1 MKQVLQVE
9 KVLQVKNA
17 RVVSGLMAILCFG
30 SSLPAY
36 SQMNSSQ
43 TGNSQA
49 NGSQTGREKNSTS
62 IEEVLVEGVLLNSSG
77 LGLNRENSAASRL
90 GLSLFELPA
99 SVELIDQTAMTVK
112 GDFSGL
118 AAVTRATGI
127 ASNGNQGNG
136 GTALSARGFEGHNS
150 VVHTYDGIRLY
161 VGAGTVTFPADT
173 WTVDRVEVLR
183 GPGSVVN
190 GVGAIG
196 ASINYAPKKP
206 NEEKYEHQ
214 IMLTAGSDDLRRMA
228 LGSGGPINSRLS
240 YRLDAVHH
248 DTEGYVDRAEEKRQ
262 ALAGTLRYR
271 VDNFAAAL
279 SIDYAKTEPASYWG
293 TPLVDGVI
301 RDSIRRNN
309 YNAEDGLI
317 DYEDLWPR
325 IHLDWQITDD
335 VRFRNDTFY
344 MTADRQWRNI
354 ESYNYNPDSGLV
366 DLSFY
371 LEILHD
377 QQQWGNRSE
386 IQWHSKSESKGK
398 SKGQSVE
405 NKLSFGVE
413 VNKIDFARAS
423 NSPYRGAASVA
434 LHNPRPG
441 LWADGVVDETT
452 LDFISDTTQYG
463 IFVDDQIKLNRYWSI
478 VAGLRYDA
486 IDYKRTDFAR
496 SNGEQA
502 GNINSA
508 LSGASWRIGS
518 VYQPN
523 KTTSLYFQY
532 STAVDSVQ
540 SILSASEP
548 TLDLAEGRQI
558 EIGLKQSLLDDRLQY
573 TLAIYDI
580 LKEDLLSNDPGG
592 VQRQIGSQASRGVEW
607 DVFWRPLDDVSLD
620 VNLALI
626 KPEYKTFV
634 SGANDFSGNIPR
646 NVPER
651 TANVWLSWLA
661 GERFSLGLGARY
673 VGARFSNHANSAQLP
688 SYVVWDASAQWRINA
703 TVDVTLRGKN
713 LSDSREYV
721 LSPYYNQ
728 RILGAGRSF
737 DLSVAL
743 SF

>member
-1 MKQVLQVE
+1 MNRKALAVNRKALS
-9 KVLQVKNA
+9 VKNS
-17 RVVSGLMAILCFG
+17 RIVNGLGSILYILCVYFG
-30 SSLPAY
+30 ASLSAYAQTDSSEVNR
-36 SQMNSSQ
+36 SES
-43 TGNSQA
+43 
-49 NGSQTGREKNSTS
+49 GRENNSTS

-77 LGLNRENSAASRL
+77 LELNRENSAASRL
-90 GLSLFELPA
+90 GLSVFELPA

-196 ASINYAPKKP
+196 ASINYVPKKP

-271 VDNFAAAL
+271 VNDFVAAL
-279 SIDYAKTEPASYWG
+279 SMDYAKTEPASYWG
-293 TPLVDGVI
+293 TPLVDGAI

-309 YNAEDGLI
+309 YNAQDGLI
-317 DYEDLWPR
+317 EYEDLWPR
-325 IHLDWQITDD
+325 IHLDWRITDNI
-335 VRFRNDTFY
+335 RFRNDTFY
-344 MTADRQWRNI
+344 MAADRQWRNI
-354 ESYNYNPDSGLV
+354 ESYDYNPGSGLV

-377 QQQWGNRSE
+377 QEQLGNRSE
-386 IQWHSKSESKGK
+386 IQWNLK
-398 SKGQSVE
+398 SKGEAFE
-405 NKLSFGVE
+405 NKLSVGVE
-413 VNKIDFARAS
+413 LNKIDFDRAT
-423 NSPYRGAASVA
+423 NSPYGGGTSVS

-441 LWADGVVDETT
+441 FWADGVVDETT
-452 LDFISDTTQYG
+452 LDFTTDTTQYA
-463 IFVDDQIKLNRYWSI
+463 IFADDQIKLNKYWSI
-478 VAGLRYDA
+478 VAGLRYDE

-502 GNINSA
+502 GNIDSA

-523 KTTSLYFQY
+523 KTTSLYLQY

-540 SILSASEP
+540 SILSANEP

-558 EIGLKQSLLDDRLQY
+558 EIGLKQSLLDDRFQH

-580 LKEDLLSNDPGG
+580 LKKDLLSNDPGG
-592 VQRQIGSQASRGVEW
+592 VQRQIGSQSSYGMEW
-607 DVFWRPLDDVSLD
+607 DVFWRPLDYLSLD
-620 VNLALI
+620 ANLALI

-634 SGANDFSGNIPR
+634 SGANDFSGNTPR

-651 TANVWLSWLA
+651 TANVWLNWLVS
-661 GERFSLGLGARY
+661 ERVSLGLGARY
-673 VGARFSNHANSAQLP
+673 VGVRFANHANSAQLP
-688 SYVVWDASAQWRINA
+688 SYVVCDASAQWRINRLI
-703 TVDVTLRGKN
+703 DVTLRGKN
-713 LSDSREYV
+713 LSDSKDYV

-728 RILGAGRSF
+728 WILGDGRTF
-737 DLSVAL
+737 DLSVAF

>member
-1 MKQVLQVE
+1 
-9 KVLQVKNA
+9 
-17 RVVSGLMAILCFG
+17 
-30 SSLPAY
+30 
-36 SQMNSSQ
+36 MNSSK
-43 TGNSQA
+43 S
-49 NGSQTGREKNSTS
+49 GSEKNPAL
-62 IEEVLVEGVLLNSSG
+62 IEEVLVEGVFLNSSG
-77 LGLNRENSAASRL
+77 LELNRENSAASRL

-99 SVELIDQTAMTVK
+99 SVELIDQVAMTVK

-118 AAVTRATGI
+118 SALTRATGI

-136 GTALSARGFEGHNS
+136 GTALSARGFEGHSS
-150 VVHTYDGIRLY
+150 VVHTYDGARLY

-196 ASINYAPKKP
+196 ASINYVPKKP

-214 IMLTAGSDDLRRMA
+214 IMLTSGSDDLRRIA
-228 LGSGGPINSRLS
+228 LGSGGPINSELS

-248 DTEGYVDRAEEKRQ
+248 DTEGYIERAEEKRQ

-271 VDNFAAAL
+271 VDDFVAAL

-293 TPLVDGVI
+293 TPLVDGAI

-309 YNAEDGLI
+309 YNAQDGLI
-317 DYEDLWPR
+317 EYEDLWPR
-325 IHLDWQITDD
+325 IHLDWQITDNI
-335 VRFRNDTFY
+335 RFRNDTFY

-354 ESYNYNPDSGLV
+354 ESYDYNPGSGLV

-377 QQQWGNRSE
+377 QEQLGNRSE
-386 IQWHSKSESKGK
+386 IQWNLKGK
-398 SKGQSVE
+398 GKGEAFE

-413 VNKIDFARAS
+413 LNEIDFTRAT
-423 NSPYRGAASVA
+423 NSPYGGGTSVS
-434 LHNPRPG
+434 LQNPRPG
-441 LWADGVVDETT
+441 FWADGVVDETS
-452 LDFISDTTQYG
+452 LDFTTDTTQYA
-463 IFVDDQIKLNRYWSI
+463 IFVDDQIKLNKYWSI
-478 VAGLRYDA
+478 VAGLRYDG

-502 GNINSA
+502 GRIKNT
-508 LSGASWRIGS
+508 LSGGSWRIGG

-540 SILSASEP
+540 SILSANEP
-548 TLDLAEGRQI
+548 TLDLAEGRQT
-558 EIGLKQSLLDDRLQY
+558 EIGLKQFLLDDRLQH

-580 LKEDLLSNDPGG
+580 LKEGLLSNDPGG
-592 VQRQIGSQASRGVEW
+592 VQRQIGSQSSYGVEW
-607 DVFWRPLDDVSLD
+607 DVFWRPLDYLSLD
-620 VNLALI
+620 ANLALI

-634 SGANDFSGNIPR
+634 SGANDFSGNTPR

-651 TANVWLSWLA
+651 TANVWLNWLVS
-661 GERFSLGLGARY
+661 ERVSLGVGARY
-673 VGARFSNHANSAQLP
+673 VGKRFSNHANSAQLP
-688 SYVVWDASAQWRINA
+688 SYVVWDASAQWRINRL
-703 TVDVTLRGKN
+703 VDVTLRGKN
-713 LSDSREYV
+713 LSDSKDYV

-728 RILGAGRSF
+728 WILGDGRTF
-737 DLSVAL
+737 DLSVAF